1 MNKFLSI
8 SIISLLFLGFDKKP
22 ESTIY
27 KTIGTIERYDS
38 KLDEIISPDA
48 KIEIISE
55 GYKWSEGCLW
65 IEKHNMLL
73 FSDVPAN
80 TIYKWTEKEGTKVY
94 LKPSGYTGAT
104 PSKSRES
111 GSNGLT
117 IDNKGSLVLCQH
129 GNRQVA
135 RMNTPLDKP
144 NPQFTTLINRY
155 DGKKLNSPNDCVY
168 SSKGE
173 LFLTDPPYGLT
184 TQDDSDPLKEIKF
197 NGVYKVKKDGSV
209 ILLTDSLSRPNGIAL
224 FPGEKRII
232 VANSDPK
239 KPNWYVWDIKED
251 QLTNGK
257 LFYSTIGHNKTWQ
270 GLPDG
275 LKVDKNG
282 NVFATGPGGLYIFN
296 KEGKKL
302 GMIRLDNPT
311 SNCTLSQDQKT
322 LYITNNSYVLR
333 VKMR

>member
-1 MNKFLSI
+1 MNKLLSI
-8 SIISLLFLGFDKKP
+8 SIISLLFFGFDKNP
-22 ESTIY
+22 QSTIY
-27 KTIGTIERYDS
+27 KSIGTIERYDS

-80 TIYKWTEKEGTKVY
+80 TVYKWTEKEGTKVY

-104 PSKSRES
+104 PSKSREP

-117 IDNKGSLVLCQH
+117 LDNKGSLILCQH

-144 NPQFTTLINRY
+144 NPQFTTLISRY

-209 ILLTDSLSRPNGIAL
+209 ILLTDSISRPNGIAL

-239 KPNWYVWDIKED
+239 KPNWYVWDIKGD

-257 LFYSTIGHNKTWQ
+257 LFYSTIGYNKTWQ

>member
-1 MNKFLSI
+1 MKKIVSI
-8 SIISLLFLGFDKKP
+8 SITALLFLGFCKKP
-22 ESTIY
+22 QSTIY

-38 KLDEIISPDA
+38 KLDEIISPNA

-65 IEKHNMLL
+65 IEKHKMLL

-80 TIYKWTEKEGTKVY
+80 TVYQWTEKEGTKVY
-94 LKPSGYTGAT
+94 LKPSGYTGTT
-104 PSKSRES
+104 PSASREP

-117 IDNKGSLVLCQH
+117 LDNKGNLILCQH

-135 RMNTPLDKP
+135 RMNAPLDKP
-144 NPQFTTLINRY
+144 NPEFTSLISNY
-155 DGKKLNSPNDCVY
+155 DSKKLSSPNDCVY
-168 SSKGE
+168 NSKGE
-173 LFLTDPPYGLT
+173 LFVTDPPYGLP
-184 TQDDSDPLKEIKF
+184 TQGDSDPLKEIRF

-209 ILLTDSLSRPNGIAL
+209 IVLTDSINRPNGIAL
-224 FPGEKRII
+224 FPDEKRVI

-239 KPNWYVWDIKED
+239 KPNWYVWDIKDD

-257 LFYSTIGHNKTWQ
+257 LFYSTIGHDKTWK

-275 LKVDKNG
+275 LKIDKNG

-302 GMIRLDNPT
+302 GLIRLDDPT
-311 SNCTLSQDQKT
+311 SNCALSQDQKT
-322 LYITNNSYVLR
+322 VYITNNSYVLR

>member
-1 MNKFLSI
+1 MKKIILI
-8 SIISLLFLGFDKKP
+8 SITGLLFLGFCKKP
-22 ESTIY
+22 QTTVY

-38 KLDEIISPDA
+38 KLDEIISPNS

-65 IEKHNMLL
+65 IEKHKMLL

-80 TIYKWTEKEGTKVY
+80 TVYQWTEKEGTKVY
-94 LKPSGYTGAT
+94 LKPSGYTGAK
-104 PSKSRES
+104 PSTSMEP

-117 IDNKGSLVLCQH
+117 LDNNGNLILCQH

-135 RMNTPLDKP
+135 RMNTPLHKP
-144 NPQFTTLINRY
+144 NPEFTSLISNY
-155 DGKKLNSPNDCVY
+155 NGKKLSSPNDCVY

-173 LFLTDPPYGLT
+173 LFVTDPPYGLP
-184 TQDDSDPLKEIKF
+184 TQGDSDGLKEIKF

-209 ILLTDSLSRPNGIAL
+209 ILLTDSINRPNGIAL
-224 FPGEKRII
+224 FPDEKRLL
-232 VANSDPK
+232 VANSDSK

-257 LFYSTIGHNKTWQ
+257 LFYSTIGHPKTWK

-275 LKVDKNG
+275 LKIDKKG

-302 GMIRLDNPT
+302 GMIHLDDPT
-311 SNCTLSQDQKT
+311 SNCALSQDQKT